1 MAETAREASSEL
13 ARLKD
18 LLLRPEANRLE
29 RLQAQVSALDQRV
42 GNSEGLENATAE
54 ILVDA
59 FRQAE
64 GRQHRELARAVAPVV
79 VAAIQ
84 SEIRN
89 SRDMMVEALYPIT
102 GRLVAAAVAD
112 AFRSLV
118 TNINERV
125 DTMMSM
131 RLWKLRL
138 KSWLTRRSLSEL
150 LLAEASRPRLRR
162 LLFLE
167 RGSGTLLGSWAD
179 EPSVNDRSDLVSGMI
194 AAITEFSAS
203 VFEHESG
210 ELRTID
216 MGASRIL
223 LHASSRSII
232 AGEFT
237 GPLNTHDEQ
246 AVYKIFER
254 LAEQYNLG
262 APIASD
268 EIEVAAQSLHALSLP
283 ATEKKSNNLGAWIV
297 LALLLV
303 ILGYFGWRTWARTSF
318 ENRVH
323 SAFVAEIDARP
334 HMKAYPISLRVD
346 HGRREITLNGLTPS
360 AEDSQMVR
368 NAVEAK
374 ADDYRVG
381 GDLAVVVSQEAAIRS
396 LEQMRASLE
405 VLQSGA
411 QAQAKSAES
420 AAAQAQESAAAQAQ
434 ALANLRSELEKL
446 RQGLQAQQPV
456 IAGIDKRLADT
467 ATSLESSVAGLQAQ
481 AADPRSAVERFTRR
495 NAVFFERDSVLREA
509 AVAAK
514 MLDELAGLLLVAKTG
529 IRVVSYS
536 SDSGS
541 TAINQKVAQDRA
553 RVVALML
560 SERGIELGRIV
571 TAVRPY
577 SNQIN
582 SSQDVAGHSNR
593 RVEFE
598 TLFESEKTGP

>member
-29 RLQAQVSALDQRV
+29 RLHAQVNALDERV
-42 GNSEGLENATAE
+42 GNKERLENATAE

-138 KSWLTRRSLSEL
+138 KSWLTRRPLSEL
-150 LLAEASRPRLRR
+150 LLAEASRPHLRR

-179 EPSVNDRSDLVSGMI
+179 EPGVNDRSDLVSGMI

-237 GPLNTHDEQ
+237 GPLHTQDEQ
-246 AVYKIFER
+246 DVHEIFAR
-254 LAEQYNLG
+254 LAEQQSDG
-262 APIASD
+262 APPATAD
-268 EIEVAAQSLHALSLP
+268 IEDAALSLNALSQP
-283 ATEKKSNNLGAWIV
+283 AAEKKSNNLGAWIILAV
-297 LALLLV
+297 LLA
-303 ILGYFGWRTWARTSF
+303 ILGYFGWRTWARASF
-318 ENRVH
+318 ENSVRN
-323 SAFVAEIDARP
+323 AFVAETEARP
-334 HMKAYPISLRVD
+334 DIKAYPVSLQVD
-346 HGRREITLNGLTPS
+346 HSRREITISGLVPS
-360 AEDSQMVR
+360 AEDAQALR
-368 NAVEAK
+368 KAVESK
-374 ADDYRVG
+374 AADYPVSG
-381 GDLAVVVSQEAAIRS
+381 NLAIVVSQDAAIRS
-396 LEQMRASLE
+396 LEQMRASLDA
-405 VLQSGA
+405 LQSSA
-411 QAQAKSAES
+411 QAQAKSA
-420 AAAQAQESAAAQAQ
+420 QESAAAQTQ
-434 ALANLRSELEKL
+434 ALTNLNVELEKL
-446 RQGLQAQQPV
+446 RQGLQAQQPL
-456 IAGIDKRLADT
+456 ITGIDKRLADT
-467 ATSLESSVAGLQAQ
+467 AASLDARVTDLQTQ
-481 AADPRSAVERFTRR
+481 ASDPRSAVERFTRR
-495 NAVFFERDSVLREA
+495 NAVFFERDSVLREP

-514 MLDELAGLLLVAKTG
+514 NLDELAGLLRAAKLG
-529 IRVVSYS
+529 VRVVSYS

-541 TAINQKVAQDRA
+541 TATNQKIAQDRA

-560 SERGIELGRIV
+560 SERGVELGRIV
-571 TAVRPY
+571 TAIRPY
-577 SNQIN
+577 TNQID
-582 SSQDVAGHSNR
+582 SSPDAAGHSNR

-598 TLFESEKTGP
+598 TLFESEKASP